1 MEKERGTITLGVK
14 KSILA
19 LVSISFILNHNV
31 HGVALADYRENTNPN
46 TMKIAS
52 ITNIQNH
59 WAKKSIDY
67 LVNKKILNGYP
78 DGTFKPNNYISRE
91 EAVKIIVLALNKEP
105 KQDQKSK
112 FPDVAE
118 GFWAEEYINV
128 AKDENIITGYPDG
141 RFGLG
146 TNLKRGEMAAIL
158 VRSFGLKPTNAQ
170 GSLPFSDVEKGHWAY
185 KDILTLYQNG
195 VVKGYPDG
203 TYGPESTI
211 TRGEFATFVERILN
225 PVKEENPSTGNPSP
239 NPTEEITSYS
249 FDFEKIL
256 KEGQEQTLALSVTY
270 KDGTTKDVT
279 KDTTFK
285 VEKPEVAV
293 IQNGKIKALKEGTT
307 KLTATYKGQIAETVV
322 EVKKAVVEQPKP
334 NNPEAPIVVT
344 NDFKLDPVTIKG
356 FTFTHKNWWVD
367 SGNPNPKYINRDTGN
382 PVMPGWVDEVGIYDT
397 KIPDFSDTPLPAGE
411 YIFYN
416 GTSKDI
422 YSSALSYISRGLPLT
437 KDEFINAVNQLNK
450 TKKPVVIQKITFDF
464 YNKNENGENFIVVK
478 VS

>member
-1 MEKERGTITLGVK
+1 MGVK

-31 HGVALADYRENTNPN
+31 YGVALADYRENTNPN

-52 ITNIQNH
+52 ITDIQNH

-141 RFGLG
+141 QFGLG

-185 KDILTLYQNG
+185 KDILTLYQQG

-211 TRGEFATFVERILN
+211 TRAEFATFVERILN
-225 PVKEENPSTGNPSP
+225 PVKEENPSP
-239 NPTEEITSYS
+239 NPTEEITAFS
-249 FDFEKIL
+249 FDFEKML

-270 KDGTTKDVT
+270 NDGTTKDVT

-285 VEKPEVAV
+285 VENPEVAV
-293 IQNGKIKALKEGTT
+293 IQNGKIKALKEGKT
-307 KLTATYKGQIAETVV
+307 KLTANYKGQIAITSIEVEKEKVV
-322 EVKKAVVEQPKP
+322 EEKP
-334 NNPEAPIVVT
+334 NPTGPIEV
-344 NDFKLDPVTIKG
+344 NNNYKLPSVTIKG
-356 FTFTHKNWWVD
+356 FTFKHDGWWGD
-367 SGNPNPKYINRDTGN
+367 EGNSSPKYVMNGY
-382 PVMPGWVDEVGIYDT
+382 PVKPNWVDERGISYSELPEFSET
-397 KIPDFSDTPLPAGE
+397 PIKPGYYSFSNSYGEKIYE
-411 YIFYN
+411 
-416 GTSKDI
+416 
-422 YSSALSYISRGLPLT
+422 SSVYGFALSYIKMGLPLT
-437 KDEFINAVNQLNK
+437 KDEFINAVNRLNE
-450 TKKPVVIQKITFDF
+450 TKQPVTIP
-464 YNKNENGENFIVVK
+464 NKNIVFYFNPIQGEKWVTITVK
-478 VS
+478 

>member
-1 MEKERGTITLGVK
+1 MEKERGKITLGVK

-52 ITNIQNH
+52 ITDIQNH

-322 EVKKAVVEQPKP
+322 EVKKAVVEQPEP
-334 NNPEAPIVVT
+334 NNPEGPMVISG
-344 NDFKLDPVTIKG
+344 DYRLDPVTIKG
-356 FTFTHKNWWVD
+356 FTFTHKD
-367 SGNPNPKYINRDTGN
+367 
-382 PVMPGWVDEVGIYDT
+382 
-397 KIPDFSDTPLPAGE
+397 
-411 YIFYN
+411 
-416 GTSKDI
+416 
-422 YSSALSYISRGLPLT
+422 
-437 KDEFINAVNQLNK
+437 
-450 TKKPVVIQKITFDF
+450 
-464 YNKNENGENFIVVK
+464 
-478 VS
+478 

>member
-1 MEKERGTITLGVK
+1 MMKKERGKRKMGVK

-19 LVSISFILNHNV
+19 LVLISFILNHTA
-31 HGVALADYRENTNPN
+31 ALADYRENANPN
-46 TMKIAS
+46 TLKIAS
-52 ITNIQNH
+52 MTDVQVDH
-59 WAKKSIDY
+59 WAKESVDY
-67 LVNKKILNGYP
+67 LVSKNMLTGYP

-91 EAVKIIVLALNKEP
+91 EAVKVIVLALNKDP
-105 KQDQKSK
+105 KQEQKSK

-158 VRSFGLKPTNAQ
+158 VRSFGLKPTNEQ
-170 GSLPFSDVEKGHWAY
+170 GSLPFPDVAKGYWAY
-185 KDILTLYQNG
+185 KDILALYQQG
-195 VVKGYPDG
+195 VVEGYPDG
-203 TYGPESTI
+203 TYGPENTI
-211 TRGEFATFVERILN
+211 TRAEFATFVERILN
-225 PVKEENPSTGNPSP
+225 PVKEENPSP
-239 NPTEEITSYS
+239 NPTEEITAFS
-249 FDFEKIL
+249 FDFEKML

-270 KDGTTKDVT
+270 NDGTTKDVT

-285 VEKPEVAV
+285 VENPEVAV
-293 IQNGKIKALKEGTT
+293 IQNGKIKALKEGKT
-307 KLTATYKGQIAETVV
+307 KLTANYKGQIAETVV
-322 EVKKAVVEQPKP
+322 EVKKAVVEQPEP
-334 NNPEAPIVVT
+334 NNPEGPMVISG
-344 NDFKLDPVTIKG
+344 DYRLDPVTIKG
-356 FTFTHKNWWVD
+356 FTFTHKDWWVD
-367 SGNPNPKYINRDTGN
+367 SENPNPKYINRDTGN
-382 PVMPGWVDEVGIYDT
+382 PVMPGWVNEVGIYDT
-397 KIPDFSDTPLPAGE
+397 KIPDFSETPLPAGE

-416 GTSKDI
+416 GKTNKQI
-422 YSSALSYISRGLPLT
+422 YSNALDLIRDGLPLT

>member
-1 MEKERGTITLGVK
+1 
-14 KSILA
+14 
-19 LVSISFILNHNV
+19 
-31 HGVALADYRENTNPN
+31 
-46 TMKIAS
+46 MKIAS
-52 ITNIQNH
+52 ITDIQNH

-141 RFGLG
+141 QFGLG

-185 KDILTLYQNG
+185 KDILTLDQQG

-211 TRGEFATFVERILN
+211 TRAEFATFVERILN
-225 PVKEENPSTGNPSP
+225 PVKEENPSP
-239 NPTEEITSYS
+239 NPTEEITAFS
-249 FDFEKIL
+249 FDFEKML

-270 KDGTTKDVT
+270 NDGTTKDVT

-285 VEKPEVAV
+285 MENPEVAV
-293 IQNGKIKALKEGTT
+293 IQNGKIKALKEGKT
-307 KLTATYKGQIAETVV
+307 KLTANYKGQIAITSIEVEKEKVV
-322 EVKKAVVEQPKP
+322 EEKP
-334 NNPEAPIVVT
+334 NPTGPIEV
-344 NDFKLDPVTIKG
+344 NNNNKLPSVTIKG
-356 FTFTHKNWWVD
+356 FTFTHKDW
-367 SGNPNPKYINRDTGN
+367 
-382 PVMPGWVDEVGIYDT
+382 
-397 KIPDFSDTPLPAGE
+397 
-411 YIFYN
+411 
-416 GTSKDI
+416 
-422 YSSALSYISRGLPLT
+422 
-437 KDEFINAVNQLNK
+437 
-450 TKKPVVIQKITFDF
+450 
-464 YNKNENGENFIVVK
+464 
-478 VS
+478 

>member
-1 MEKERGTITLGVK
+1 MGVK

-31 HGVALADYRENTNPN
+31 YGVALADYRENTNPN

-52 ITNIQNH
+52 ITDIQNH

-141 RFGLG
+141 QFGLG

-185 KDILTLYQNG
+185 KDILTLYQQG

-211 TRGEFATFVERILN
+211 TRAEFATFVERILN
-225 PVKEENPSTGNPSP
+225 PVKEENPSP
-239 NPTEEITSYS
+239 NPTEEITAFS
-249 FDFEKIL
+249 FDFEKML

-270 KDGTTKDVT
+270 NDGTTKDVT

-285 VEKPEVAV
+285 VENPEVAV
-293 IQNGKIKALKEGTT
+293 IQNGKIKALKEGKT
-307 KLTATYKGQIAETVV
+307 KLTANYKGQIAITSIEVEKEKVV
-322 EVKKAVVEQPKP
+322 EEKP
-334 NNPEAPIVVT
+334 NPTGPIEV
-344 NDFKLDPVTIKG
+344 NNNNKLPSVTIKG
-356 FTFTHKNWWVD
+356 FTFTHKDWWVD
-367 SGNPNPKYINRDTGN
+367 SENPNPKYINRDTGN

-397 KIPDFSDTPLPAGE
+397 KIPDFSETPLPSGE

-416 GTSKDI
+416 GKTNKQI
-422 YSSALSYISRGLPLT
+422 YSDALYLIQNGLPLN